1 MRSAGIQQLFTI
13 TRNSILSCLLMVC
26 IITGCKTT
34 GSTTGNEEMVIPSK
48 LTVAEYN
55 TLRTLLETITHTPVR
70 DTFLVKHYHSHD
82 DCWSTSRYRVS
93 PDVLGGVMR
102 LEKWLKNFATNNP
115 HITVL
120 QVRQPGSGPLKY
132 IKRNY
137 DVKVD
142 IRKSLLQFPMF
153 GKQPCGIV
161 WLVMPDGTLHQIT
174 ARY

>member
-1 MRSAGIQQLFTI
+1 MLSAGIQQLFVI
-13 TRNSILSCLLMVC
+13 LRNSIIGCLLVSSL
-26 IITGCKTT
+26 IAGCKTT
-34 GSTTGNEEMVIPSK
+34 GSTVSTKTIIPSK
-48 LTVAEYN
+48 LTVAEYSA
-55 TLRTLLETITHTPVR
+55 LRTLLEAITHEPVQ

-102 LEKWLKNFATNNP
+102 LEKWLKNFAANNP
-115 HITVL
+115 HVTVL

-142 IRKSLLQFPMF
+142 IKKSLLEFPMF
-153 GKQPCGIV
+153 GKQACGIV